1 MPPITT
7 KNDVKSKNGIFKKLG
22 KLSENAIAPTVS
34 ADPSPKT
41 AKEIKNPM
49 KEDKKI
55 IIISCFFVL
64 VD

>member
-55 IIISCFFVL
+55 M
-64 VD
+64 